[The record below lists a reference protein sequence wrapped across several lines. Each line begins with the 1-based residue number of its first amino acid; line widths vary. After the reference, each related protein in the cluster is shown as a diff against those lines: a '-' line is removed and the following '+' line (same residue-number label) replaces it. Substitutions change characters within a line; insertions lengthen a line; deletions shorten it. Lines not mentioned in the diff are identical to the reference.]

1 MSYLKFNKPELVN
14 LEYSL
19 QREILATN
27 RTGGYCNTTIVGC
40 NTRKYHGL
48 FVLPLENFDDKR
60 YVLLSGMD
68 ETLVQHD
75 KEFNLG
81 IRCYGDTFYEPRGH
95 KYIIDFEAD
104 PECRTTYRVGGMIF
118 SKSML
123 FVRNREQ
130 LLIKYTLEDAH
141 SETTLRLKPFLAYRS
156 IHALTHQ
163 NETADT
169 TYIDIEN
176 GASFCMYQGFPRL
189 NIQISRQ
196 NWFNPCPD
204 WYKNVV
210 YKEEKR
216 RGFENQEDL
225 FCPGCFELPIRKGE
239 SVVVS
244 ISTQPVMARS
254 IAATYTKE
262 LKTRKPI
269 NDFKECLSLA
279 ADRFIVNQKGR
290 KEIYN
295 GYTWL
300 AKGLRHTLVSLP
312 GLTLFNRGDVKAFNE
327 ILADSIKA
335 YQHPLMYGSRQV
347 EAALWLTWTIQQY
360 IDFTGDEEGAWKKYG
375 SLLMKVIDSFISG
388 ERMGVHVSENGM
400 LWAKM
405 NGVAMTW
412 MNAYDSDGNPVT
424 ERGGFQVEV
433 NSLWYNAVA
442 FAEAMCSKYG
452 KNQHVL
458 HQLREIRHKIDDN
471 FLKLFWV
478 EERHHLADYV
488 DENGQNVF
496 TRPNQIFTCA
506 LDYSPISEEVKAQI
520 MHACK
525 RELLTARGIR
535 TLAPKNPLY
544 QGIYDGDQNSRD
556 HAFHQGSTRVWLL
569 PFYLEARLKL
579 YGAASVTHAI
589 QMVNAFDEDLTIH
602 GVGAISEVYDGDPPH
617 HPHGAIASAS
627 ATAGLL
633 RAMYIISKYD
643 KE

>member
-1 MSYLKFNKPELVN
+1 MSYLKFNKSELVN

-48 FVLPLENFDDKR
+48 FVLPLERFDDKR
-60 YVLLSGMD
+60 YVLLSGLD
-68 ETLVQHD
+68 ETLIQHD

-81 IRCYGDTFYEPRGH
+81 IRCYGDTYYEPRGH

-104 PECRTTYRVGGMIF
+104 PECCTTYRVGGMIF
-118 SKSML
+118 RKSLL

-130 LLIKYTLEDAH
+130 LLIKYTLVEAH
-141 SETTLRLKPFLAYRS
+141 SQTTLRLRPFLAYRG
-156 IHALTHQ
+156 IHTLTHQ
-163 NETADT
+163 NQEADT
-169 TYIDIEN
+169 TYEPVDC
-176 GASFCMYQGFPRL
+176 GASFRMYQDFPRL
-189 NIQISRQ
+189 NVQLSRQ
-196 NWFNPCPD
+196 GRFVYVPD
-204 WYKNVV
+204 WYNNVV
-210 YKEEKR
+210 YREEKR

-225 FCPGCFELPIRKGE
+225 FTPGYFEVPIKKGE
-239 SVVVS
+239 SIIVS
-244 ISTQPVMARS
+244 VSTAEAVSRS
-254 IAATYTKE
+254 LAATYTRE
-262 LKTRKPI
+262 LKNRTPI
-269 NDFKECLSLA
+269 TDYRTCLSQA
-279 ADRFIVNQKGR
+279 AKRFIVTQKGR

-300 AKGLRHTLVSLP
+300 AKGLRHTLLSLP
-312 GLTLFNRGDVKAFNE
+312 GLTLFNDGDVKAFHE
-327 ILADSIKA
+327 ILSDSLKA
-335 YQHPLMYGSRQV
+335 YQSALLYGSKQV
-347 EAALWLTWTIQQY
+347 EAALWLTWTVQQY
-360 IDFTGDEEGAWKKYG
+360 IEFTGDEAGAWKKYG
-375 SLLMKVIDSFISG
+375 PAMVKVIKSFIGG
-388 ERMGVHVSENGM
+388 ERMGVHLDDNGM

-442 FAEAMCSKYG
+442 FAEVMTEKYG
-452 KNQHVL
+452 ADRHLL
-458 HQLREIRHKIDDN
+458 HRLKDIRHRIDEN
-471 FLKLFWV
+471 FYEMFWV
-478 EERHHLADYV
+478 EARQHLADYV
-488 DENGQNVF
+488 DENGQNVY

-506 LDYSPISEEVKAQI
+506 LQYSPISEEVKAKI

-525 RELLTARGIR
+525 RELLTVRGIR

-544 QGIYDGDQNSRD
+544 RGIYDGDQWQRD

-579 YGAASVTHAI
+579 YGAASVRHALEL
-589 QMVNAFDEDLTIH
+589 VNAFEQDLTKH

-617 HPHGAIASAS
+617 HPHGAIASAT

-633 RAMYIISKYD
+633 RAMYLIPKYD
-643 KE
+643 HE

>member
-1 MSYLKFNKPELVN
+1 MSYLKFNKHELGN

-19 QREILATN
+19 QREILGTN

-48 FVLPLENFDDKR
+48 FVLPLENYDDKR
-60 YVLLSGMD
+60 YVLLSGID
-68 ETLVQHD
+68 ETLIQHD

-95 KYIIDFEAD
+95 KYIIDFEDD
-104 PECRTTYRVGGMIF
+104 PESKTTYRVGGMIF
-118 SKSML
+118 TKSML

-130 LLIKYTLEDAH
+130 LLIKYTLVDAH
-141 SETTLRLKPFLAYRS
+141 SDTLLRIKPFLAYRS
-156 IHALTHQ
+156 IHELTHQ
-163 NETADT
+163 NDVADT
-169 TYIDIEN
+169 TYDDIDN

-189 NIQISRQ
+189 NIQISRP
-196 NWFNPCPD
+196 NWFSACPD

-210 YKEEKR
+210 YREERR

-225 FCPGCFELPIRKGE
+225 FTPGWFELPIKKGE

-244 ISTQPVMARS
+244 ISTVQVAAKS
-254 IAATYTKE
+254 LSATYSRE
-262 LKTRKPI
+262 LKSRKPV
-269 NDFKECLSLA
+269 NDFRECLSQA
-279 ADRFIVNQKGR
+279 ADRFIVEQKGR

-312 GLTLFNRGDVKAFNE
+312 GLTLFNHGDVKVFTE
-327 ILADSIKA
+327 ILSDSIKA
-335 YQHPLMYGSRQV
+335 YQHQLMCGSRQV
-347 EAALWLTWTIQQY
+347 EAALWLTWVVQQY
-360 IDFTGDEEGAWKKYG
+360 IGFTGDEQGAWKKYG
-375 SLLMKVIDSFISG
+375 TILLKIIDSFVSG
-388 ERMGVHVSENGM
+388 ERMGVHMSENGM

-424 ERGGFQVEV
+424 ERAGFQVEV
-433 NSLWYNAVA
+433 NALWYNAVA
-442 FAEAMCSKYG
+442 FAEEMCARYGGSKH
-452 KNQHVL
+452 KL
-458 HQLREIRHKIDDN
+458 HQLMDIRHRIDDN
-471 FLKLFWV
+471 FLNLFWV
-478 EERHHLADYV
+478 EERRHLADYV
-488 DENGQNVF
+488 DEGGQNVY
-496 TRPNQIFTCA
+496 TRPNQIIVCA
-506 LDYSPISEEVKAQI
+506 LDYSPVSEEVRAQI

-544 QGIYDGDQNSRD
+544 RGIYDGNQNQRD

-569 PFYLEARLKL
+569 PFYIEARLKL
-579 YGAASVTHAI
+579 YGAASVTHAS
-589 QMVNAFDEDLTIH
+589 QVVNAFEEDLTIH

-633 RAMYIISKYD
+633 RALYLIPKYD
-643 KE
+643 KD